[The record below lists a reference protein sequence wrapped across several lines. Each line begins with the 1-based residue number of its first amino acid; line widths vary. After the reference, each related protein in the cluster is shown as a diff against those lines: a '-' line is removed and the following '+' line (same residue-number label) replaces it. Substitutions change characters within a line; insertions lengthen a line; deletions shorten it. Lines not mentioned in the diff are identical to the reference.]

1 MQMQF
6 RKNLLGCLQRIK
18 GEVQTQEE
26 TQELRLTEDMPDIGS
41 VLGAWGQTLVRG
53 KEWHSGGMEVSC
65 GVMVWV
71 LYQPEDGGE
80 PRIVEAWIP
89 FQFKWELPPADRD
102 GRICVSCLLRS
113 VDARVTSA
121 RKLMLRATVSALG
134 EAWMPAQ
141 TEVSV
146 PEEVPEDIHLLKRT
160 YPMMLPRE
168 VGEKTFSMDEEL
180 TLPSSAPK
188 LEKLL
193 RFSLQPELIEH
204 KVLSGKVAF
213 RGAALLHILYNSDD
227 GALHSW
233 DFELPMAQYA
243 ELEQEYEQD
252 ATARVSLAVTSLELD
267 SDPEGR
273 LHLQA
278 GLTGQYVIA
287 DRTDLELVED
297 GYSTGRN
304 VTVHKEELVL
314 PVILEEQVQT
324 VHGEQTVSVESSRVV
339 DVAFYPEQPRLVRS
353 GDTVT
358 AELGG
363 QFQMLCYDN
372 SGVLKGSASRW
383 NGTWSEPAHPD
394 CQIQLLGAPSG
405 LPQAVTGSETT
416 MKADTVLYAQTTAA
430 RGLPM
435 VTGLEIGELQTPDP
449 ERPSLILRRA
459 GNHTLWE
466 IAKETGSTEEA
477 IRRIN
482 HLEDEPEGDRM
493 LLIPIA

>member
-6 RKNLLGCLQRIK
+6 RKNLLDCLQRIK

-53 KEWHSGGMEVSC
+53 KEWRSGGMEVSC
-65 GVMVWV
+65 GVMAWV

-89 FQFKWELPPADRD
+89 FQFKWELPPTDRD

-113 VDARVTSA
+113 VDVRVTSA

-134 EAWMPAQ
+134 EAWICGQ
-141 TEVSV
+141 TEIFTAD
-146 PEEVPEDIHLLKRT
+146 EVPEDVYLCTRT
-160 YPMMLPRE
+160 YPVMLPRE

-193 RFSLQPELIEH
+193 RFSLQPELIDH

-213 RGAALLHILYNSDD
+213 RGAAVVHILYQSDD

-233 DFELPMAQYA
+233 DFELPMAQFA

-252 ATARVSLAVTSLELD
+252 ATARVNLAVTSLEMD

-273 LHLQA
+273 LRLQA

-287 DRTDLELVED
+287 DRTNLELVED
-297 GYSTGRN
+297 GYSTGRA
-304 VTVHKEELVL
+304 VTVHKEELIL
-314 PVILEEQVQT
+314 PVILEEQIQT
-324 VHGEQTVSVESSRVV
+324 VHGEQTVSAESSRVA
-339 DVAFYPEQPRLVRS
+339 DVAFYPDQPRLVRS

-358 AELGG
+358 GDLGG
-363 QFQMLCYDN
+363 LFQMLYYDN
-372 SGVLKGSASRW
+372 NGLLKGNTARW
-383 NGTWSEPAHPD
+383 NGNWSETAHPD
-394 CQIQLLGAPSG
+394 CQTQLLVAPSG

-416 MKADTVLYAQTTAA
+416 LKADTLLYAQTIAA
-430 RGLPM
+430 RGLSM
-435 VTGLEIGELQTPDP
+435 VTGLELGELQPPDP

-466 IAKETGSTEEA
+466 IAKQTGSTEEA
-477 IRRIN
+477 IRRLN
-482 HLEDEPEGDRM
+482 QLEDEPEEDRM